1 MRLYF
6 IYEKFKAFFL
16 KFLII
21 FILLFSSNSQIA
33 HSFPKDMK
41 INDSVVIEELRLNVP
56 SKFREVWLQAE
67 REVWEPWLNNQNGFL
82 GRQIFWNKD
91 KEEALI
97 LVNWKNKKL
106 WKSISKE
113 EVEKIQD
120 KFEEKVKTF
129 LNAQTNP
136 FEITY
141 TGEIYKQK

>member
-6 IYEKFKAFFL
+6 IYEKFKVFFL
-16 KFLII
+16 KFFII

-141 TGEIYKQK
+141 TGEIYKQ

>member
-1 MRLYF
+1 MKLNF
-6 IYEKFKAFFL
+6 IYEKFKVFFL
-16 KFLII
+16 NLLII
-21 FILLFSSNSQIA
+21 FILFYSSNSQIA

-113 EVEKIQD
+113 EIEKIQD
-120 KFEEKVKTF
+120 KFEEKVKTS
-129 LNAQTNP
+129 LNVQINP

-141 TGEIYKQK
+141 SSEIYKQ

>member
-6 IYEKFKAFFL
+6 IYEKFKVFFL

-82 GRQIFWNKD
+82 GRQIFWNQD

-120 KFEEKVKTF
+120 KFDEKVKIF

-141 TGEIYKQK
+141 SGEIYKQ